1 MILIG
6 IKMNK
11 IIIIGAISLFT
22 SFFAHASDGVIKHQS
37 KFSVEETANR
47 FEQLAI
53 KKGMTI
59 FTRIDHSQN
68 ARNINL
74 ELRPTEVIIFGNP
87 KIGTR
92 LMQCSQNS
100 AIDLP
105 QKVLISKDATDKVWL
120 SYNDPHYLI
129 NRHHIKSCDDVANK
143 ISNVLNTLSQDA
155 TSN

>member
-1 MILIG
+1 MIFIG
-6 IKMNK
+6 VKMKK
-11 IIIIGAISLFT
+11 ISIVGAISLFI
-22 SFFAHASDGVIKHQS
+22 SFFANASDGVVKYQS
-37 KFSVEETANR
+37 KYSVEETANR
-47 FEQLAI
+47 FEQLTI
-53 KKGMTI
+53 NKGMTI
-59 FTRIDHSQN
+59 FTRIDHAQN

-74 ELRPTEVIIFGNP
+74 ELRSTEVIIFGNP

-105 QKVLISKDATDKVWL
+105 QKVLISKDAANKVWL

-129 NRHHIKSCDDVANK
+129 NRHQIKGCDDVANK
-143 ISNVLNTLSQDA
+143 ISNVLKKLSQDA